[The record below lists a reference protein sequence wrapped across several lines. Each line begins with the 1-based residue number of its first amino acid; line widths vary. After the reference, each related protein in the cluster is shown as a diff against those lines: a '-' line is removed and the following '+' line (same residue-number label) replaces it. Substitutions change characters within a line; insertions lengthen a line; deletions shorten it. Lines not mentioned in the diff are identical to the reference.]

1 MKKIMKFRTLLIVLV
16 FLLCGLNAKAIS
28 LWVGQS
34 YTWDFSGAVMGST
47 YNMSVSSNGGYLSIT
62 GSGFYRTI
70 TPTQFFGGTVTV
82 TAEWDYTMY
91 YGDTLKH
98 QKVTVTISCIENP
111 VSIHPTSVTL
121 SPGETYQLGYSHAYD
136 NQYVGAANAYFS
148 GGNSSFSVTSSGLIT
163 AKSPGSGY
171 VNVYSKVSNAANAPY
186 CHVTVKDVEPTGATI
201 SDISVLADQSTDLK
215 VNVTPSNASV
225 KSKQWYV
232 KTGSDIV
239 SISGQKLTGL
249 KPGTATIYC
258 MVNGSVRSNDAKVT
272 VTEPKLT
279 NVSTIPDN
287 NASDVS
293 VFVSPSATY
302 SHSLY
307 KGNDYDAIS
316 LTENGARIEGEV
328 EMTDKTI
335 RFLPTK
341 PLKAHTTYTLS
352 IPRNAVK
359 NKWGSSAQSDV
370 SLSFSTGSLE
380 KATVI
385 MTPVS
390 GSFLTKDERVT
401 ITASP
406 SDAQIYF
413 TMDGSNPTLSSQE
426 YTQPIKSDNDFTIKA
441 FAVREGY
448 EDSEVVTAQY
458 YKSQS
463 EILSYYPNDTDPLF
477 NYSWVAPYLK
487 LSGPVEKSNNFRRI
501 SLTDDSGNEVE
512 GGAYITNN
520 MVVFVPEGSLNNCT
534 KYTLDIPRDA
544 LKTTNGEVFKGFAW
558 SFTTPTLPTDVA
570 MQGDASVFVLS
581 ENGVLKTRGLEY
593 LTTNT
598 ANGGFTYKDYD
609 TLSNL
614 LTGVNGISGGYTHKM
629 VHSGSSAAGY
639 GFSLCSETGTTSNI
653 ASIGSVKLVKAGF
666 QTSAI
671 ISEDNALWMCG
682 RNDFYQ
688 LGDSTGTTAT
698 QFIKIADNII
708 DVALG
713 NGFTLY
719 VDSDNVLWGVGRNH
733 LGQLGDGTRINR
745 KVPVKIMDGVSK
757 VFVSATGF
765 FSACITT
772 DDKLLTWGDN
782 SVSQLGREADKYS
795 STPGTVLDNVIFASL
810 GGSHALAIK
819 ENCNLYAWGS
829 NAHGQI
835 AKTGGQINKPTLIA
849 ENVMSVCAG
858 PNTTLILKN
867 SGKVTGWG
875 LKTHN
880 NFGNGEGNASEYV
893 VHEGNAFAPL
903 QSVSIEPYKF
913 EVLPESSFAL
923 VAIPNPLASDF
934 ETVDWISDHPDV
946 ASIDGNGVIRTGA
959 IGEAIITVKLTDRF
973 GNYKTAEAT
982 IICTENP
989 DNTGV
994 QNAYVDSSDWYAYS
1008 SDNNV
1013 IIGNAHEGSIYT
1025 VYNVQG
1031 MIIGRIMAESSKI
1044 EIPVN
1049 QSGVYVVR
1057 SGSKAVKV
1065 ICDK

>member
-1 MKKIMKFRTLLIVLV
+1 MKKIIKFRLLLIVPV
-16 FLLCGLNAKAIS
+16 ILLCCLNANAIS

-47 YNMSVSSNGGYLSIT
+47 YNMNVSSNGGYLSIT

-70 TPTQFFGGTVTV
+70 TPTQYFSGTATV
-82 TAEWDYTMY
+82 TAEWDYTLY
-91 YGDTLKH
+91 YGDTKKH
-98 QKVTVTISCIENP
+98 QKMTVTISCYDNP
-111 VSIHPTSVTL
+111 VSIYPTSVTL
-121 SPGETYQLGYSHAYD
+121 SPGETYQLSYSHAYD
-136 NQYVGAANAYFS
+136 NQYVGAANVYFS
-148 GGNSSFSVTSSGLIT
+148 GGNSSFSVTSNGLIT

-171 VNVYSKVSNAANAPY
+171 VNVYSKVSNAANAPS
-186 CHVTVKDVEPTGATI
+186 CRVTVKDVEPTGAVI
-201 SDISVLADQSTDLK
+201 SDVSVLADQSTDLD
-215 VNVTPSNASV
+215 VTVSPSNASV

-239 SISGQKLTGL
+239 SISGQRLTGL

-258 MVNGSVRSNDAKVT
+258 MVNGFVRSNDAKVI

-279 NVSTIPDN
+279 NISTIPDN
-287 NASDVS
+287 NTSDIS
-293 VFVSPSATY
+293 VFISPSATY
-302 SHSLY
+302 SHSLS

-316 LTENGARIEGEV
+316 LTENGVKIEGEV

-335 RFLPTK
+335 RFLPAK
-341 PLKAHTTYTLS
+341 PLKAQTTYKFS

-359 NKWGSSAQSDV
+359 NKWGGSAQSDV

-380 KATVI
+380 KVTVT

-390 GSFLTKDERVT
+390 GSYLTKGDGVN
-401 ITASP
+401 ITANP

-413 TMDGSNPTLSSQE
+413 TVDGSTPSLSSQK

-463 EILSYYPNDTDPLF
+463 EIVSFYPNDAAPLF
-477 NYSWVAPYLK
+477 NYSWVAPHLK

-512 GGAYITNN
+512 GDAYITNN
-520 MVVFVPEGSLNNCT
+520 MVVFVPEGPLNNCT

-544 LKTTNGEVFKGFAW
+544 LRTTNGEVFKGFSW
-558 SFTTPTLPTDVA
+558 SFTTPTLPIDVA

-581 ENGVLKTRGLEY
+581 ENGAVRTRGLEY

-609 TLSNL
+609 ELSNL
-614 LTGVNGISGGYTHKM
+614 LVGINGISGGYTHKM
-629 VHSGSSAAGY
+629 VHNGSSAVGY
-639 GFSLCSETGTTSNI
+639 GLSLCSETGTTSSI

-698 QFIKIADNII
+698 KFIKIADNIV

-733 LGQLGDGTRINR
+733 LGQLGDGTCINR
-745 KVPVKIMDGVSK
+745 KVPVKIMEGVSK
-757 VFVSATGF
+757 VFASATGF

-782 SVSQLGREADKYS
+782 SVSQLGREAGKYS
-795 STPGTVLDNVIFASL
+795 STPGVALDNVCFASL
-810 GGSHALAIK
+810 GGSHSLAIK

-829 NAHGQI
+829 NAFGQI
-835 AKTGGQINKPTLIA
+835 AKTGNQVNKPTLMA

-858 PNTTLILKN
+858 PNTTLILEN

-880 NFGNGEGNASEYV
+880 NFGDGEGNASEYIV
-893 VHEGNAFAPL
+893 FEGNPYAPL
-903 QSVSIEPYKF
+903 QSVSVEPYKF
-913 EVLPESSFAL
+913 EVLPESCFAL

-934 ETVDWISDHPDV
+934 ETVEWTCDHPEIATV
-946 ASIDGNGVIRTGA
+946 DGNGVIRTGA
-959 IGEAIITVKLTDRF
+959 IGEATITVKLTDRF

-994 QNAYVDSSDWYAYS
+994 QNVYAGSGDWHAYS
-1008 SDNNV
+1008 SDYG
-1013 IIGNAHEGSIYT
+1013 IIIENARKGSIYT

-1031 MIIGRIMAESSKI
+1031 MIINRTMAETSKI

-1057 SGSKAVKV
+1057 SGSKAIKV
-1065 ICDK
+1065 ICGK